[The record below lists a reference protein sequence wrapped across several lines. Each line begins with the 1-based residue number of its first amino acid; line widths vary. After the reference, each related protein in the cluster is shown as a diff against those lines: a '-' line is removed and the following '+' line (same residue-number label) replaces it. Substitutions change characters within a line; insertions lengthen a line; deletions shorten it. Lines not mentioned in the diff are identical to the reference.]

1 MIEYIKGDLFKDYH
15 PIIAH
20 GCNSLG
26 VMGSGFA
33 KQVKAKFPDVY
44 RQYALWFVDN
54 KLSLGVIQIVP
65 TKDPL
70 DGRDMYITNCITQ
83 QGYGLSI
90 QHVDYDA
97 VNQCME
103 GLATHLKWATKLRPK
118 FWTHIA
124 MPKIGAGLGGGD
136 WAVIEPII
144 KRHLDQF
151 HVKVYEL

>member
-1 MIEYIKGDLFKDYH
+1 MIEYIKGNLFNDYH
-15 PIIAH
+15 PLIAH

-44 RQYALWFVDN
+44 KAYAQKFVDGG
-54 KLSLGVIQIVP
+54 LSLGVVQILP
-65 TKDPL
+65 TTDEQK
-70 DGRDMYITNCITQ
+70 RDLYIANCITQ
-83 QGYGLSI
+83 QGYGLTI

-97 VNQCME
+97 VDECMK
-103 GLATHLKWATKLRPK
+103 GLSDHMKWATKLRPT

-136 WAVIEPII
+136 WTIIEPII
-144 KRHLDQF
+144 KKHLNQF